1 MKMRTTLLGSA
12 MLAATLVLGTT
23 VPGFTEQVPQNNTST
38 GTKKVDDIDQY
49 KAGSGAP
56 KSGMTQKQHVS
67 PKAATTGSG
76 ANSKQMNTTSG
87 TNKLDD
93 PDQDKGSSY
102 DSAAFFRGSGED
114 PRRPLPADA
123 SC

>member
-38 GTKKVDDIDQY
+38 GTKKADDIDQY
-49 KAGSGAP
+49 KPGSGAP
-56 KSGMTQKQHVS
+56 KSGMTQKQHVA

-87 TNKLDD
+87 TNKVDD
-93 PDQDKGSSY
+93 PDQDKGSGAMNSN
-102 DSAAFFRGSGED
+102 AGRAGKMK
-114 PRRPLPADA
+114 
-123 SC
+123 

>member
-1 MKMRTTLLGSA
+1 MTMRKTLLGSA

-38 GTKKVDDIDQY
+38 GTKKADDIDQY
-49 KAGSGAP
+49 KPGSGAP

-76 ANSKQMNTTSG
+76 ANSKQMNTTSEIG
-87 TNKLDD
+87 R
-93 PDQDKGSSY
+93 
-102 DSAAFFRGSGED
+102 AHV
-114 PRRPLPADA
+114 
-123 SC
+123 